1 MASAPGFQPS
11 GVPQWQV
18 VACVDAVFAG
28 ERWSLTKHLLEV
40 AAGLASAAAGKWEQT
55 MPKWRDSVLLVLAA
69 IAAVYFLMPP
79 DRQALLD
86 KRIADSFHHGE
97 KAVSSS
103 ARGMGRVALLDH

>member
-1 MASAPGFQPS
+1 
-11 GVPQWQV
+11 
-18 VACVDAVFAG
+18 
-28 ERWSLTKHLLEV
+28 
-40 AAGLASAAAGKWEQT
+40 